1 MAPNLLKL
9 LADNRTKPR
18 RFEASAT
25 DSEATLYLY
34 DAIVS
39 DEMTAEWFGGVAP
52 EPFAKA
58 LNAITAP
65 TIHLRI
71 NSPGGDVFG
80 ARAIEQAIRAH
91 PSNIIAHIDG
101 VAASAATFVAIAADQ
116 VEISPGA
123 LFMVHNSWTLAF
135 GNADDLMNTAA
146 LLEKIDGTIA
156 DSYAKRT
163 GTDLAAVKA
172 LMDAETWMTG
182 EEAVAAGFA
191 DRLAEDAPKASA
203 SWDMSVYAKAPTVEG
218 AQAPSEAQAA
228 AIAPAPVAEVVAV
241 EPIVQP
247 NTDELR
253 RRLDLVARTA

>member
-9 LADNRTKPR
+9 LADNRSKPR
-18 RFEASAT
+18 KFEASAS
-25 DSEATLYLY
+25 DSEATLYIY

-39 DEMTAEWFGGVAP
+39 DEMTAEWFGGIAP

-80 ARAIEQAIRAH
+80 ARAIEQAIRQH
-91 PSNIIAHIDG
+91 PSNIVAHIDG
-101 VAASAATFVAIAADQ
+101 VAASAATFIAIAADQ
-116 VEISPGA
+116 VEIAPGA
-123 LFMVHNSWTLAF
+123 LFMVHNSWTLAM

-146 LLEKIDGTIA
+146 LLEKIDGTIGN
-156 DSYAKRT
+156 SYAKKT
-163 GTDLAAVKA
+163 GMAFDDVKA

-191 DRLAEDAPKASA
+191 DSLAQDAPKASA
-203 SWDMSVYAKAPTVEG
+203 SWNMSAYAKAPKAE
-218 AQAPSEAQAA
+218 ANEEPAPDP
-228 AIAPAPVAEVVAV
+228 APEAPVAAPTAV
-241 EPIVQP
+241 PD
-247 NTDELR
+247 NSHTDRLR
-253 RRLDLVARTA
+253 RMELIERTA